1 MSARAVSVICDA
13 TPGVA
18 AATPAAIDTTP
29 AIAASHSTD
38 VCPRSRMSGP
48 WHCAARRTMGRR
60 AHLRTWAAQG
70 RASVPAVTD
79 VQEDERLAP
88 IKAQV
93 YKDPRPPEAFA
104 RFHERS
110 RTRKPDIVYEIVRV
124 VTTLFAWVLFRVRGI
139 DPERVPAGGPV
150 ILAPNH
156 ASFMDHFLLG
166 ASIRRKVQ
174 FMAKS
179 QLFKPPMQFVYS
191 HGGVFPV
198 RRGHRDEE
206 TFITASTILDRGG
219 CIAMYCEGGR
229 SRTGKVGDV
238 ARPGIGR
245 LALES
250 GATIVPVAIHGSVRV
265 RNWRRLEFPSV
276 TVKYGTPFRYERVEE
291 ATRDQQQA
299 VADVILAEIRELYD
313 ALDAEGRA
321 SALARAR
328 AERRARRAKR
338 TAAI

>member
-1 MSARAVSVICDA
+1 
-13 TPGVA
+13 
-18 AATPAAIDTTP
+18 
-29 AIAASHSTD
+29 
-38 VCPRSRMSGP
+38 
-48 WHCAARRTMGRR
+48 
-60 AHLRTWAAQG
+60 
-70 RASVPAVTD
+70 VTD
-79 VQEDERLAP
+79 VQEDEQLAP

-124 VTTLFAWVLFRVRGI
+124 ATTLFSWVLFRVRGI
-139 DPERVPAGGPV
+139 DPEHVPTCGPV

-206 TFITASTILDRGG
+206 TFITASAILERGG

-265 RNWRRLEFPSV
+265 RNWRRLEFPNV
-276 TVKYGTPFRYERVEE
+276 TVKYGTPFRYERVDD

-299 VADVILAEIRELYD
+299 VADVILAEIRQLYD
-313 ALDAEGRA
+313 GLDAEGRA
-321 SALARAR
+321 RALARAR